1 MLYLE
6 LILVNV
12 RYSNMEDRTT
22 HLYLHIKSESKE
34 VFYTGIGNSKRPYHK
49 GKSRSKL
56 WRNVVNKYGYEVI
69 ILADNLTWEQA
80 CDMEKYLIKYYGRRD
95 LGTGTL
101 VNMTDG
107 GEGAKNVVV
116 SAETRAKMSENNKGE
131 NNPNYGK
138 KASTEQRAKQSAS
151 AKGRKPNNIRLTKDQ
166 VIEIIRELR
175 DNPYYGQGVDLG
187 RKYGVHQNTIRDIK
201 TNKNWKH
208 ICRETLTIIE

>member
-1 MLYLE
+1 
-6 LILVNV
+6 
-12 RYSNMEDRTT
+12 
-22 HLYLHIKSESKE
+22 
-34 VFYTGIGNSKRPYHK
+34 VFYTGIGNARRPYHK

-116 SAETRAKMSENNKGE
+116 SAETRAKMSENTKGE

-138 KASTEQRAKQSAS
+138 KASAEQRSKQSAS
-151 AKGRKPNNIRLTKDQ
+151 AKGRKPNNIRLTEDQ
-166 VIEIIRELR
+166 VIDILIELR
-175 DNPYYGQGVDLG
+175 DNPYYGQGADLG

-201 TNKNWKH
+201 TNKTWKH
-208 ICRETLTIIE
+208 ICRETLTVKE